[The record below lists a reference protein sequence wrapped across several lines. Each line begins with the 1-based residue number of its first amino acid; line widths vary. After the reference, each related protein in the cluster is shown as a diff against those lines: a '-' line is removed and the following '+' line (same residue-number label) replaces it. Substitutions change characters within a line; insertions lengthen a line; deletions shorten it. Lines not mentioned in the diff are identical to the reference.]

1 MLAAEVAKRYAQ
13 GLFLLAQEKNVID
26 QVSEEM
32 KDIDDLLEKDRA
44 LLNFLAAPQ
53 VRDQD
58 KLTVMRSVFSGKV
71 SRIVEE
77 FLMLVVAK
85 HRDQHLHAIAE
96 EFEEIVLDHK
106 GFVKTQVI
114 TAVDMTE
121 GEKQKLKEQ
130 LEKKSNRKV
139 LIKTRVDT
147 AIIGGVIVMLGDRI
161 IDNSIRYRLQIL
173 NDQLKAL
180 KVH

>member
-85 HRDQHLHAIAE
+85 HRDQHLHDIAE

-114 TAVDMTE
+114 TAVEMTE
-121 GEKQKLKEQ
+121 DEKQKLKGQ
-130 LEKKSNRKV
+130 LEKKSNKKV
-139 LIKTRVDT
+139 LIKTKVDK

-173 NDQLKAL
+173 NDQLRAL

>member
-1 MLAAEVAKRYAQ
+1 MLAAEVAKRYAH
-13 GLFLLAQEKNVID
+13 GLFLLAQEKNAID
-26 QVSEEM
+26 KVSEEM
-32 KDIDDLLEKDRA
+32 KDIDVLLEQDNA

-58 KLTVMRSVFSGKV
+58 KISVMRSVFSGKV

-85 HRDQHLHAIAE
+85 HRDQHLHDIAE
-96 EFEEIVLDHK
+96 EFEQIVLDHK

-114 TAVDMTE
+114 TAVEMTE
-121 GEKQKLKEQ
+121 GERSKLKDK
-130 LEKKSNRKV
+130 LEKKTSKKV
-139 LIKTRVDT
+139 LIKTRVDE
-147 AIIGGVIVMLGDRI
+147 AIIGGVIVILGDRI
-161 IDNSIRYRLQIL
+161 IDKSIRYQLQLL
-173 NDQLKAL
+173 NAQLRAL

>member
-1 MLAAEVAKRYAQ
+1 MLAAEVAKRYAH
-13 GLFLLAQEKNVID
+13 GLFLLAQEKNAID

-32 KDIDDLLEKDRA
+32 KDIDTLLERDRS

-58 KLTVMRSVFSGKV
+58 KISVMRSVFSGKV
-71 SRIVEE
+71 SKIVEE
-77 FLMLVVAK
+77 FLMLVVTK
-85 HRDQHLHAIAE
+85 HRDQHIHDIAE

-114 TAVDMTE
+114 TAVEITE
-121 GEKQKLKEQ
+121 DEKNRLKDK
-130 LEKKSNRKV
+130 LEKKSNKKV
-139 LIKTRVDT
+139 LIKTRVDE
-147 AIIGGVIVMLGDRI
+147 AIIGGVIVVLGDKI
-161 IDNSIRYRLQIL
+161 IDKSIRYQLQLL
-173 NDQLKAL
+173 NAQLRAL